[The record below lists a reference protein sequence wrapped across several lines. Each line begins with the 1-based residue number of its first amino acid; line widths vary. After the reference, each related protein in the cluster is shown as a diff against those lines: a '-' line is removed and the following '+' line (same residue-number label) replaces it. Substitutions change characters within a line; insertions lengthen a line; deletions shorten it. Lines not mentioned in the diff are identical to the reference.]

1 MGTWLVP
8 RQELTVDQLRAV
20 ELPTDQH
27 QVFLGGPGSGKTQ
40 VLLHRAD
47 YLRRTLNVPS
57 ERIHIFVFTNVLKD
71 YIRSA
76 LALLQLPETCVSTL
90 DAWCCDYYQS
100 KVSRRLPWDKT
111 AKTRDFSEIRGGVE
125 KHLREHAGQ
134 PPFDFVLVDEGQDL
148 DTRCYDILSKVA
160 PNVTVCMDHNQQIYE
175 SGSRLGDVLE
185 RLGIRRQKLSFLE
198 TFRCSPYIVDLA
210 SRYIDDDVEREQF
223 VRQTRTATTDIETP
237 LYYRASDFEDERA
250 TLIETVKVRLSRGER
265 IAVLLPQRRQ
275 VFGYA
280 KGFQEAGLPMETPK
294 EVDFNTDVPKIMP
307 YHSAKGLTFDT
318 VFMPGLTDRSFT
330 KVSAA
335 RVRRLLFVGITRATG
350 WVYMSNTQ
358 NSQFA
363 ALDGLDAL
371 EKQGRMTVRISGA
384 TSDHAS
390 PPTAATTPN
399 DPLDF
404 L

>member
-57 ERIHIFVFTNVLKD
+57 ERIHIFVFTNVLKN

-125 KHLREHAGQ
+125 MHLREHAGQ

-198 TFRCSPYIVDLA
+198 TF
-210 SRYIDDDVEREQF
+210 
-223 VRQTRTATTDIETP
+223 
-237 LYYRASDFEDERA
+237 
-250 TLIETVKVRLSRGER
+250 
-265 IAVLLPQRRQ
+265 
-275 VFGYA
+275 
-280 KGFQEAGLPMETPK
+280 
-294 EVDFNTDVPKIMP
+294 
-307 YHSAKGLTFDT
+307 
-318 VFMPGLTDRSFT
+318 
-330 KVSAA
+330 
-335 RVRRLLFVGITRATG
+335 
-350 WVYMSNTQ
+350 
-358 NSQFA
+358 
-363 ALDGLDAL
+363 
-371 EKQGRMTVRISGA
+371 
-384 TSDHAS
+384 
-390 PPTAATTPN
+390 
-399 DPLDF
+399 
-404 L
+404 